1 MGNTLDPPFRPVG
14 DLLRDWRQRR
24 RYSQLALSLEA
35 GISTRHLSF
44 VESGRAKPSRD
55 MVLRLAEQLDVPL
68 RERNTL
74 LLAAGFAPA
83 YRERDFD
90 DPELA
95 HVRRAVDL
103 VLKGSEPF
111 PALAIDRHWTL
122 VAANRAVTP
131 LLADVGPALL
141 APPINV
147 LRLTLHPDGLASRVG
162 NLGQWRS
169 HLFAR
174 LRDTIDAT
182 GDAVLVALLE
192 ELRAYPVPDGPA
204 DDPARHADAGHIV
217 VPFELLSPL
226 GRLSFMTTTMMF
238 GTPQDIVAS
247 ELAIEVLF
255 PADAITAAALQLPA
269 LHAAG

>member
-1 MGNTLDPPFRPVG
+1 MGHTLDPPVRPVG

-24 RYSQLALSLEA
+24 RFSQLALSLEA

-44 VESGRAKPSRD
+44 VESGRARPSRD
-55 MVLRLAEQLDVPL
+55 MVLRLAERLDVPL
-68 RERNTL
+68 RERNAL

-95 HVRRAVDL
+95 HVRQAIDL
-103 VLKGSEPF
+103 VLKGTEPF
-111 PALAIDRHWTL
+111 PALAIDRHWTMI
-122 VAANRAVTP
+122 AANRAVAP
-131 LLADVGPALL
+131 LLAGVGPALL

-162 NLGQWRS
+162 NLGQWRA

-174 LRDTIDAT
+174 LRDQIDAT
-182 GDAVLVALLE
+182 GDPVLVALLQ
-192 ELRAYPVPDGPA
+192 ELRGYPGPDVAAG
-204 DDPARHADAGHIV
+204 DLSHHVDAGHIV
-217 VPFELLSPL
+217 VPFELLSPR

-247 ELAIEVLF
+247 ELAIEVMF
-255 PADAITAAALQLPA
+255 PADAITAGALQLPTIDA
-269 LHAAG
+269 TR